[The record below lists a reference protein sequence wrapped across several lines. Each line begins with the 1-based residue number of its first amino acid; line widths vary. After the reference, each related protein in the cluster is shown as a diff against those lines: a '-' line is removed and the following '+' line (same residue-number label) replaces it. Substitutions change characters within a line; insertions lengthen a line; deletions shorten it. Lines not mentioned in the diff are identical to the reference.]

1 MNLSLLFTL
10 CSQYEIHYFPES
22 SSLRHCLFTNSIFLE
37 PKIWVVVWSEQLLTE
52 QGNCDR
58 SQQMLPLW
66 KVTTWLSQR
75 HSFICW
81 ESYPFQPNLTSK
93 SAFPACLLVP
103 IHALVSS
110 AEHGLRFFT
119 SSIKIKSKVCK
130 CLAQRKSCHFHL
142 PKRKGKSCENS

>member
-10 CSQYEIHYFPES
+10 CSRFEIHYFLKL
-22 SSLRHCLFTNSIFLE
+22 SLRHCLFINSIFLE

-52 QGNCDR
+52 QGVVTDR
-58 SQQMLPLW
+58 SRCCHYERWQHDCPRGTVL
-66 KVTTWLSQR
+66 
-75 HSFICW
+75 FA
-81 ESYPFQPNLTSK
+81 ENLTPFSPTLRARVL
-93 SAFPACLLVP
+93 SACLLVP

-110 AEHGLRFFT
+110 AEHGLRFFI

-142 PKRKGKSCENS
+142 PKKRKSGENS